1 MTNGTEIGASFMQAL
16 FSHMASA
23 HPEMLAHSPN
33 FTSTQ
38 PPTSAQAE
46 SLCQAKRSQAETVG
60 KHYLT
65 VIPIVPTLGEA
76 LAPPLPTHLPVLNLA
91 ALTPGQATQHDLLK
105 WRWIANKTRQCR
117 IELEQYDD
125 DIAGR
130 KEAIIKFGEAMLV
143 ALFGQDWTAGMNARC
158 KPSCVYMPD
167 AGDDPYGYGR
177 DYDYGY
183 PYGGLWSKGYSK
195 KVEEMF
201 THPSKPPPGTKLDG
215 YDNKPKDGLRLS
227 ESAVKMLGKTPGD
240 KTAKANKKEKEAE
253 DNEDPS
259 DSDELTDDDPTE
271 RHTNNPYFF
280 NPYVEPHDIDYGLDS
295 DDYDPEY
302 GYYDGYAEKHSAA
315 YNEAMFDALYA
326 KSWGDER
333 PFDTIFGG
341 GMGSGWGAGMKKGK
355 KQAKGKKKAKKNKKG
370 TFVNAFVP
378 YEENGW
384 TDVYDINR
392 ANQANSSASAKA
404 KSAPEEP
411 TSAETSTPHK
421 TNASIDPSTS
431 KKPTMMTPAAK
442 QTSLISSLGL
452 THTPT
457 PASISSVG
465 LNLASSQSPFSQ
477 GAFKSIP
484 LPVISNRKHSLFSN
498 ANPSP
503 VQISIK
509 FDPTGAADKPELG
522 KRKATGSSSSTEAGK
537 VGTGS
542 KPVKKKSASGA
553 VAKEER
559 LRANMTTGTVTGKL
573 EGGKENLEAKG
584 KKDKVKVNGKGVAKA
599 KGVKPKQPRIKY
611 EMVVYKKPYL
621 PSTRPWRDCWHR
633 RGYF

>member
-1 MTNGTEIGASFMQAL
+1 MV
-16 FSHMASA
+16 SA

-46 SLCQAKRSQAETVG
+46 SLCRAKRSQAETVG

-65 VIPIVPTLGEA
+65 VIPIVPTLDEA

-105 WRWIANKTRQCR
+105 LRWIANKARQCR

-143 ALFGQDWTAGMNARC
+143 ALFGQDWTARMNARC

-201 THPSKPPPGTKLDG
+201 IHPSKPPPGTKLDG

-259 DSDELTDDDPTE
+259 DSDSLTDDDPTE

-280 NPYVEPHDIDYGLDS
+280 NPYVEPDDIDYGLDS
-295 DDYDPEY
+295 DDYDP
-302 GYYDGYAEKHSAA
+302 D
-315 YNEAMFDALYA
+315 
-326 KSWGDER
+326 
-333 PFDTIFGG
+333 
-341 GMGSGWGAGMKKGK
+341 
-355 KQAKGKKKAKKNKKG
+355 
-370 TFVNAFVP
+370 
-378 YEENGW
+378 
-384 TDVYDINR
+384 
-392 ANQANSSASAKA
+392 SASAKA
-404 KSAPEEP
+404 KSAPEES
-411 TSAETSTPHK
+411 TSGETSTP
-421 TNASIDPSTS
+421 
-431 KKPTMMTPAAK
+431 KKSTMMTPAAK
-442 QTSLISSLGL
+442 QTSLTFSLGL

-484 LPVISNRKHSLFSN
+484 LPVISNSKHSLFFN

-509 FDPTGAADKPELG
+509 FDPTDAADKPELG

-573 EGGKENLEAKG
+573 EGGKESPGAKG

-599 KGVKPKQPRIKY
+599 KGVKAKGVKPKQPRIKY
-611 EMVVYKKPYL
+611 EMVIYKKPYL